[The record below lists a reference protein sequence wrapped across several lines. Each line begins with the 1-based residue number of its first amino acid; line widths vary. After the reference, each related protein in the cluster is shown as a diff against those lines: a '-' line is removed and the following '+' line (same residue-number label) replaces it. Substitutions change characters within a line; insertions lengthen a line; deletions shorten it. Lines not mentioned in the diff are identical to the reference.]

1 MRLQIKTSRQE
12 NTREFIARN
21 ERVFRLAF
29 KKEDQDRNID
39 QLKKTIWRGLKSN
52 KLHDYLTEK
61 HFELVLQTGGT
72 LQELKEVISK
82 WEDKQ
87 RAIEQAMEPTYPKDK
102 FGRRIDIQRIKNAK
116 RRSKYQ
122 SSDDSSDSSPDTD
135 SEPERSSKR
144 NSKSSSNP
152 KRKSFNNK
160 PNKVNENLVAKL
172 LFKRI
177 ENSNYMNGRIIVKEK
192 RIPDSIK
199 ASKYWFGIKHYV
211 PDQKQFTNYL
221 KEARRE
227 AEDSVMEK
235 CIDEEGKKQKKYAN
249 TIQ

>member
-1 MRLQIKTSRQE
+1 
-12 NTREFIARN
+12 
-21 ERVFRLAF
+21 
-29 KKEDQDRNID
+29 
-39 QLKKTIWRGLKSN
+39 
-52 KLHDYLTEK
+52 
-61 HFELVLQTGGT
+61 
-72 LQELKEVISK
+72 
-82 WEDKQ
+82 
-87 RAIEQAMEPTYPKDK
+87 MEPTYPKDK